1 MAIEIKELRIQLHI
15 DNGAASTAEGT
26 PTSGGGCNDCSDEST
41 KEEIV
46 QDAVKE
52 VLRILKDKQER

>member
-15 DNGAASTAEGT
+15 DNGAANTDEGT
-26 PTSGGGCNDCSDEST
+26 PTSGGGCNDCSDAST

-46 QDAVKE
+46 QHAVKE